1 MRLSA
6 KALALTSG
14 LLWGGCLFLVG
25 LINLAAP
32 SYGADFLRGMGS
44 VYPGFYHTRTFADV
58 LLGTL
63 YGFADGAIAGW
74 LFSWIYNHLARPR
87 RDSGATRLDQAA

>member
-1 MRLSA
+1 MRLST
-6 KALALTSG
+6 KALAIASA
-14 LLWGGCLFLVG
+14 LLWGGCLFVVG

-44 VYPGFYHTRTFADV
+44 VYPGFYSTRTFVDV

-63 YGFADGAIAGW
+63 YGLVDGAVAGW
-74 LFSWIYNHLARPR
+74 LFGWLYNHFAETKEQA
-87 RDSGATRLDQAA
+87 GATHLDKAA